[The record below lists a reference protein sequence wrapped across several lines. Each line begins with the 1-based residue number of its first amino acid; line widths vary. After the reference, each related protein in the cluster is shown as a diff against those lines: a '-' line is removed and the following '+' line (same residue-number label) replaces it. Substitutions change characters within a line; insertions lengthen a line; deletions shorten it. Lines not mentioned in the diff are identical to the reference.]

1 MLFPRRDDRFLPA
14 PSGRIMTPAPGLIP
28 DSAPPPPGIG
38 PARLIVCERDGHFAV
53 ALRRELPRPEIRV
66 LETRSVDECWEALAR
81 WPASFVVV
89 ELTRTNAT
97 ALLERMVW
105 LERDFPLARVAV
117 VADRAL
123 GFCEWLL
130 REAGAV
136 HFTVS
141 PRRFGPLGCLAVRHL
156 DAAPRPRLSLPE
168 RIWASLP
175 WG

>member
-1 MLFPRRDDRFLPA
+1 M
-14 PSGRIMTPAPGLIP
+14 
-28 DSAPPPPGIG
+28 
-38 PARLIVCERDGHFAV
+38 IVCEREGRWAV
-53 ALRRELPRPEIRV
+53 ALRRDLPRPEVRV
-66 LETRSVDECWEALAR
+66 HETRSVEECWEMLTR

-89 ELTRTNAT
+89 ELTRANAT
-97 ALLERMVW
+97 AVLERMAW

-123 GFCEWLL
+123 GFCEWLM

-141 PRRFGPLGCLAVRHL
+141 PRRLGPLGGLAVRHL
-156 DAAPRPRLSLPE
+156 DAAPQARLSLTE
-168 RIWASLP
+168 RIWAGLP

>member
-1 MLFPRRDDRFLPA
+1 V
-14 PSGRIMTPAPGLIP
+14 
-28 DSAPPPPGIG
+28 
-38 PARLIVCERDGHFAV
+38 IVCERQGRWAV
-53 ALRRELPRPEIRV
+53 ALRRELSGGEAD
-66 LETRSVDECWEALAR
+66 LHQTRSLDECWEALRR

-89 ELTRTNAT
+89 ELTPANAG

-105 LERDFPLARVAV
+105 LERDFPRSRVAV

-123 GFCEWLL
+123 GLGEGLM

-141 PRRFGPLGCLAVRHL
+141 PRQVGPLGRLARRHL
-156 DAAPRPRLSLPE
+156 DAAPRPRLSLTE

>member
-1 MLFPRRDDRFLPA
+1 M
-14 PSGRIMTPAPGLIP
+14 MTPAPDPTP
-28 DSAPPPPGIG
+28 DPAAPSREAG
-38 PARLIVCERDGHFAV
+38 PARLIVCEREGRWAV
-53 ALRRELPRPEIRV
+53 ALRRDLPRPEV
-66 LETRSVDECWEALAR
+66 LLHETRSVEECWEALAR

-89 ELTRTNAT
+89 ELTRANAT
-97 ALLERMVW
+97 AVLERMAW
-105 LERDFPLARVAV
+105 LERDFPLAGVAV

-123 GFCEWLL
+123 GFCEWLI

-141 PRRFGPLGCLAVRHL
+141 PRGLGPLGCLAVRHL
-156 DAAPRPRLSLPE
+156 DAAPPLRRPLTE

>member
-1 MLFPRRDDRFLPA
+1 MT
-14 PSGRIMTPAPGLIP
+14 TPAPELTP
-28 DSAPPPPGIG
+28 DSALLPKGTG
-38 PARLIVCERDGHFAV
+38 PARVVVCEREGRWAV
-53 ALRRELPRPEIRV
+53 ALGRELSRSKGSICQ
-66 LETRSVDECWEALAR
+66 TRSVDECWEALGR

-89 ELTRTNAT
+89 ELTRTNAR
-97 ALLERMVW
+97 ALLERMAW

-123 GFCEWLL
+123 GFCERLM

-141 PRRFGPLGCLAVRHL
+141 PRQLGPLGRVALRHL
-156 DAAPRPRLSLPE
+156 EAAPRPQLSLTE